1 MIHMLYSK
9 PQPKK
14 RGGFA
19 VEEGGRGPP
28 PMPRSLPRKNPEN
41 FAAHRLLIGGLKIHS
56 QYALKSHYYWLY
68 RVFCR
73 FGKSGF
79 PEIILLKKEWYFD

>member
-19 VEEGGRGPP
+19 VEEGGRGSPADAA
-28 PMPRSLPRKNPEN
+28 KFAAQKTKI
-41 FAAHRLLIGGLKIHS
+41 FAAHRLLIGGLKIHN
-56 QYALKSHYYWLY
+56 QYALKSHYYWLCG
-68 RVFCR
+68 VFCR
-73 FGKSGF
+73 FAKSHF
-79 PEIILLKKEWYFD
+79 REMILL

>member
-19 VEEGGRGPP
+19 VEEGGWGPP
-28 PMPRSLPRKNPEN
+28 PMPRSLPRKNSEN
-41 FAAHRLLIGGLKIHS
+41 FSAHRLLIGGLKIHNKF
-56 QYALKSHYYWLY
+56 LLRSHYYWLFG
-68 RVFCR
+68 VFCR
-73 FGKSGF
+73 FGKSACA
-79 PEIILLKKEWYFD
+79 EIFYT